1 MKLTKNLS
9 AAISSA
15 FVLMFAVANVQ
26 AEATA
31 PNLSNPNVDK
41 NDPNQVLVYQGDA
54 VLTQNE
60 IDAAFNEIPEHLR
73 LAFIR
78 DGAKVDQLAKSLL
91 EAKMLSNDAV
101 EHGLTDEP
109 LVVAAMQM
117 AATRELAKIWTKRIP
132 ELAPDADFE
141 AMAKEDYLA
150 NPKSYDKSAS
160 IDITQIL
167 ISTDERSLPEAEEI
181 ARDLKAKLDLEPE
194 KFQEFV
200 ALYSDDDSKLTNFGQ
215 LKKVTK
221 GKMVPPFENV
231 AFAMETV
238 GEISEPVTTQ
248 YGVHLIRLDA
258 MNSAGIPP
266 FEKVREEAIQK
277 QKREYQ
283 QSYLRK
289 YLSRLFSE
297 PAVFPEGSVEVMA
310 KRHFGENLE
319 LAPVFKEDVAD

>member
-9 AAISSA
+9 DVFFCAL
-15 FVLMFAVANVQ
+15 VLMFAAANAAAQVT
-26 AEATA
+26 E
-31 PNLSNPNVDK
+31 PSVDK

-54 VLTQNE
+54 VLTQHE

-91 EAKMLSNDAV
+91 EAKMLSKDAAA
-101 EHGLTDEP
+101 HGLTDEP

-181 ARDLKAKLDLEPE
+181 ARDLKTKLDLEPE

-200 ALYSDDDSKLTNFGQ
+200 ALYSDDQSKLTTFGQ
-215 LKKVTK
+215 LKNVTK
-221 GKMVPPFENV
+221 GKMVPPFEKV

-319 LAPVFKEDVAD
+319 LAPIFKEDVED